1 MPLKIK
7 DLFVLGLIRNPIEYE
22 SKYHH
27 KKKDFLFFVQIQL
40 LRVNA
45 NILFNQ
51 SFSNLN

>member
-27 KKKDFLFFVQIQL
+27 KKKDFYFLFK
-40 LRVNA
+40 
-45 NILFNQ
+45 FNY
-51 SFSNLN
+51 LE